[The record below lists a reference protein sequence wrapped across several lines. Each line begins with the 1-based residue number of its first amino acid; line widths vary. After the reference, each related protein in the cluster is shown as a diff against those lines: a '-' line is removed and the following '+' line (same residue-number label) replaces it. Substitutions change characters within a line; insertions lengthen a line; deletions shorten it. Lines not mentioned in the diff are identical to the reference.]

1 MRKTIMIDGKAVE
14 FKASAAV
21 PRMYRIKFGKDLFID
36 LQKLANSVEK
46 NGATDGKEESE
57 IPIDDLSAFENIAY
71 IMAKHA
77 SPQDVPS
84 NIEEWLEGF
93 DTFSIYQVLPEIME
107 LWKLG
112 EATSS
117 TAKKK

>member
-1 MRKTIMIDGKAVE
+1 MRKTINIDGKAVE

-21 PRMYRIKFGKDLFID
+21 PRMYRIKFGKDLFVD
-36 LQKLANSVEK
+36 LQKLANSVDK
-46 NGATDGKEESE
+46 NGAAEGKEESE
-57 IPIDDLSAFENIAY
+57 IPIDDLSTFENIAY

-77 SPQDVPS
+77 SPQDVP
-84 NIEEWLEGF
+84 NDINEWLERF
-93 DTFSIYQVLPEIME
+93 DTFSIYQVLPEIMQ
-107 LWKLG
+107 LWNLN